1 MRSLVAVAVSL
12 AALAGCSFHPP
23 ARSVVVVSTEWG
35 PGTTDLRRATALVR
49 VTPPARLK
57 AAFET
62 TAARSDDPDFSD
74 FLRMHA
80 GGGFGSGFLMTHTS
94 EEGTAAFVVTNRHV
108 VAESTEAEVSFADG
122 TTYKNCEVVYESTKH
137 DLAVLGLPESAL
149 RALGPGL
156 RPTPRDATDRLPI
169 VATGYPGVGGR
180 PSYQVT
186 DGKVSNAQ
194 FVMPELGLEGTF
206 IQHTAPIDPGSSG
219 GPLTNESGALVG
231 VNTMLIRQRSSMFFA
246 VPSSAVVDT
255 VRYAHALDARKRST
269 PWMTAEL
276 DKACTAL
283 SSELAATTKSGE
295 RLTSFVSNAA
305 VADRGLE
312 SFALLARTPLG
323 ADIRSQFYHDPM
335 SAMRRSVL
343 IRLGARSSVA
353 GGTNGTCANLSP
365 GDAAA
370 IAEGKPVRR
379 AVMTNSGHAME
390 LTWTFEHGAWRV
402 ANGEMIDIAAEPPP
416 PAKPS
421 KLAKSKAVK

>member
-1 MRSLVAVAVSL
+1 MRSHVAVAASL
-12 AALAGCSFHPP
+12 FLLAGCSFQPP
-23 ARSVVVVSTEWG
+23 ATVNAVASSPEWG
-35 PGTTDLRRATALVR
+35 PGTTDVRRATALVR
-49 VTPPARLK
+49 VSPPARLK

-80 GGGFGSGFLMTHTS
+80 GGGFGSGFLVTHTS
-94 EEGTAAFVVTNRHV
+94 AEGTAAFVVTNRHV
-108 VAESTEAEVSFADG
+108 VAESTEAEVSFSDG
-122 TTYKNCEVVYESTKH
+122 TTYKSCDVIYASAKH
-137 DLAVLGLPESAL
+137 DLAVLALPESAL
-149 RALGPGL
+149 RALGAGL
-156 RPTPRDATDRLPI
+156 RPAAEDATDRLPI
-169 VATGYPGVGGR
+169 VATGYPGIGGK

-186 DGKVSNAQ
+186 DGKVSNAR
-194 FVMPELGLEGTF
+194 FAMPELGLEGSF
-206 IQHTAPIDPGSSG
+206 IQHTAAIDPGSSG

-255 VRYAHALDARKRST
+255 VRYAHALDAHKRSAQ
-269 PWMTAEL
+269 WMTAEL
-276 DKACTAL
+276 DKACTTL

-295 RLTSFVSNAA
+295 RLTSFVSNVA

-312 SFALLARTPLG
+312 SFVQLARTPIG
-323 ADIRSQFYHDPM
+323 ADIRMHFYQDPM

-343 IRLGARSSVA
+343 IRLGARSSAA
-353 GGTNGTCANLSP
+353 GGANGSCASLSP

-402 ANGEMIDIAAEPPP
+402 ANGEMIEIAAEPPP
-416 PAKPS
+416 AKT
-421 KLAKSKAVK
+421 AKTAKKAGK